1 MAFESGNQ
9 SGVQQSVLLTG
20 LTAPV
25 ASSIRATDQPVSKLF
40 ATPLSHFPSG
50 DQVICWKK
58 PLRSRTPV
66 TFLDSISTM
75 TMPFAERHAI
85 FLPSGDQDAQGY
97 SPGAPSDTGFAPSA
111 PAIISSPWRPCR
123 LLS

>member
-1 MAFESGNQ
+1 MAFELGNQ
-9 SGVQQSVLLTG
+9 SGVQQSVLLTA

-50 DQVICWKK
+50 DQVICWKN
-58 PLRSRTPV
+58 PWRSRAPV

-75 TMPFAERHAI
+75 AIPFAERHAI
-85 FLPSGDQDAQGY
+85 FLPSGDQEAQGY
-97 SPGAPSDTGFAPSA
+97 SPGAPSASGFVPSA
-111 PAIISSPWRPCR
+111 FAITSSP
-123 LLS
+123 